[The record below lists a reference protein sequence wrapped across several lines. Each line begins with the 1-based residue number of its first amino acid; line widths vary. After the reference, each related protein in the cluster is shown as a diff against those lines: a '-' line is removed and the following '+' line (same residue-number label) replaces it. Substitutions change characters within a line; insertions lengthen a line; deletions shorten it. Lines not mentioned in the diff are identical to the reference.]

1 VRLASEGSAPGQRVG
16 KTPTGFLVAPFTRRK
31 CAAIGGA
38 VVEAE
43 LRRFFQRDEWIE
55 FFLSRDVCEKYVASR
70 MNIKEVIDI
79 PPITFIKEP
88 IDVAI

>member
-1 VRLASEGSAPGQRVG
+1 VKKMRCEW
-16 KTPTGFLVAPFTRRK
+16 RRG
-31 CAAIGGA
+31 CRGG
-38 VVEAE
+38 VET
-43 LRRFFQRDEWIE
+43 FFQRDEWIE
-55 FFLSRDVCEKYVASR
+55 LFLSRDVCEKYVASR